1 MSHTFNES
9 AKYKDSYTLN
19 GLVSDLIRNGLPE
32 DYFDPLIP
40 INFSGKQYVAD
51 FRDLAILDILRYPDT
66 EADALSCT
74 NSILVNMMSRYV
86 AIPVIRAGKHEVIKV
101 KLKFA
106 REVYM
111 MYSKKCLEYI
121 DVYNMLVEGLLD
133 IFKNTE
139 LTNIDRD
146 EEVDKL
152 YSTSKVGSTIN
163 RIKKV

>member
-1 MSHTFNES
+1 M
-9 AKYKDSYTLN
+9 SYTLN
-19 GLVSDLIRNGLPE
+19 DLVSDLIKNGLPE

-40 INFSGKQYVAD
+40 INFGGKQYVAD

-74 NSILVNMMSRYV
+74 NITLSNMMSRYV
-86 AIPVIRAGKHEVIKV
+86 AIPVIRAGKSEVIKV

-139 LTNIDRD
+139 FSSIDRD
-146 EEVDKL
+146 KEVDKL

>member
-1 MSHTFNES
+1 MG
-9 AKYKDSYTLN
+9 AYTLN
-19 GLVSDLIRNGLPE
+19 EVVSDLIKYGVPE
-32 DYFDPLIP
+32 DYFEPLVP
-40 INFSGKQYVAD
+40 ISFGGKQYVAD
-51 FRDLAILDILRYPDT
+51 FRDLAILDVLRYP
-66 EADALSCT
+66 ESESDANAGIHLPLL
-74 NSILVNMMSRYV
+74 NVMSRYV
-86 AIPVIRAGKHEVIKV
+86 QIPVIRSGKQEVIKV

-146 EEVDKL
+146 KEVDKL

>member
-1 MSHTFNES
+1 M
-9 AKYKDSYTLN
+9 SYTLN
-19 GLVSDLIRNGLPE
+19 DLVSDLIKNGLPE

-40 INFSGKQYVAD
+40 INFGGKQYVAD

-74 NSILVNMMSRYV
+74 NITLSNMMSRYV
-86 AIPVIRAGKHEVIKV
+86 AIPVIRAGKSEVIKV

-133 IFKNTE
+133 IFKNIE
-139 LTNIDRD
+139 FSNIDRD
-146 EEVDKL
+146 KEVDKL

>member
-1 MSHTFNES
+1 M
-9 AKYKDSYTLN
+9 SYTLN
-19 GLVSDLIRNGLPE
+19 DLVSDLIKNGLPE

-40 INFSGKQYVAD
+40 INFGGKQYVAD

-66 EADALSCT
+66 ETDALSCT
-74 NSILVNMMSRYV
+74 NITLSNMMSRYV
-86 AIPVIRAGKHEVIKV
+86 AIPVIRAGKSEVIKV

-139 LTNIDRD
+139 FSNIDRD
-146 EEVDKL
+146 KEVDKL

>member
-1 MSHTFNES
+1 MSDTLNS
-9 AKYKDSYTLN
+9 SVADKASYTLN

-51 FRDLAILDILRYPDT
+51 FRDLVILDILRYPDT
-66 EADALSCT
+66 DADALSCT
-74 NSILVNMMSRYV
+74 NSTLINMMSRYV
-86 AIPVIRAGKHEVIKV
+86 AIPVIRAGKNEVIKV

-133 IFKNTE
+133 IFKNIKFS
-139 LTNIDRD
+139 NIDRD
-146 EEVDKL
+146 KEVDKL
-152 YSTSKVGSTIN
+152 YSTSKVGSTVN
-163 RIKKV
+163 RIKKI

>member
-1 MSHTFNES
+1 M
-9 AKYKDSYTLN
+9 SYTLN
-19 GLVSDLIRNGLPE
+19 DLVSDLIKNGLPE

-40 INFSGKQYVAD
+40 INFGGKQYVAD

-74 NSILVNMMSRYV
+74 NITLSNMMSRYV
-86 AIPVIRAGKHEVIKV
+86 AIPVIRAGKSEVIKV

-139 LTNIDRD
+139 FSNIDRD
-146 EEVDKL
+146 KEVDKL

>member
-1 MSHTFNES
+1 M
-9 AKYKDSYTLN
+9 SYTLN
-19 GLVSDLIRNGLPE
+19 DLVSDLIKNGLPE

-74 NSILVNMMSRYV
+74 NITLSNMMSRYV
-86 AIPVIRAGKHEVIKV
+86 AIPVIRAGKSEVIKVKKSEVIKV

-139 LTNIDRD
+139 FSNIDRD
-146 EEVDKL
+146 KEVDKL